1 MSASDIVLKELV
13 DVSVL
18 VHLLVAVV
26 VDCHRVAS
34 FDPALA
40 LNPTMKCKKNQLI

>member
-18 VHLLVAVV
+18 VHLLVAAVV

-40 LNPTMKCKKNQLI
+40 LNPTMKCKNTS

>member
-13 DVSVL
+13 DASVL

-26 VDCHRVAS
+26 VDCCRRVAS
-34 FDPALA
+34 FDPVLA
-40 LNPTMKCKKNQLI
+40 LNPTMKCKNTS